1 AVAVGECVEAVVARA
16 HASMHPED
24 GLSVC
29 DEPQDAERDRAQSDS
44 EDLLPAVHQ
53 GCPARVSERACDR
66 VTGATGRTP
75 TTSAGAY
82 CAGLS
87 TVLPGEEY
95 LGFWYPLINISS
107 RCSFPNRSDN
117 EAISGSCVWVCRFG
131 SALCRITKWLV
142 VTCRSPWAISAWQCP
157 CIRSWSDAPRGS
169 RLSSHGKTNGGPLRS
184 SSCPS

>member
-1 AVAVGECVEAVVARA
+1 MFLPRQGIRSDGRPLVRPLFRVRNGACRVRNVRRPASNLTPSPVELPTLAFIPTSENLISQRRGTAVAVGECVEAVVARA

-95 LGFWYPLINISS
+95 LRFWYPLINISS
-107 RCSFPNRSDN
+107 RCSLPNRSD
-117 EAISGSCVWVCRFG
+117 
-131 SALCRITKWLV
+131 
-142 VTCRSPWAISAWQCP
+142 
-157 CIRSWSDAPRGS
+157 D
-169 RLSSHGKTNGGPLRS
+169 
-184 SSCPS
+184 